1 MVYDYIEGSQ
11 GNCPVCGSDNLT
23 YSAVQ
28 DCDVGICYPWVCDDC
43 GASGKEC
50 YSIDFDSHQ
59 DVCVKEKKNEN
70 KSVVID

>member
-1 MVYDYIEGSQ
+1 MVYDYMEGSQ

-23 YSAVQ
+23 YGAVQ
-28 DCDVGICYPWVCDDC
+28 DCDVGICYPWVCYDC
-43 GASGKEC
+43 GASC